1 MSVFNK
7 TIIPLALVGYEMI
20 IANLAGGIIVKYNPY
35 RYLCTAPKSM
45 VFAPFGLKKGIDFAH
60 FGLESDMVFEGTIQE
75 CMNVYVV
82 SIPSGYRREQ
92 YYANSHQFLR
102 NFFVGVLI

>member
-1 MSVFNK
+1 
-7 TIIPLALVGYEMI
+7 
-20 IANLAGGIIVKYNPY
+20 
-35 RYLCTAPKSM
+35 
-45 VFAPFGLKKGIDFAH
+45 
-60 FGLESDMVFEGTIQE
+60 MVFEGTIQE

>member
-1 MSVFNK
+1 MEYLLN
-7 TIIPLALVGYEMI
+7 IIPIGTYVPPQR
-20 IANLAGGIIVKYNPY
+20 VW
-35 RYLCTAPKSM
+35 YLRS
-45 VFAPFGLKKGIDFAH
+45 FDLKKGIDFVH

-102 NFFVGVLI
+102 NFFVGLLI